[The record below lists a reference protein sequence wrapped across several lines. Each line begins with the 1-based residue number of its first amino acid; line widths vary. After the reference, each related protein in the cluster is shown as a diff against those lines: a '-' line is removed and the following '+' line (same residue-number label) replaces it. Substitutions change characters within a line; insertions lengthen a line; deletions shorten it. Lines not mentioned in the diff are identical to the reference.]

1 MSEIFFSN
9 YTWNIVYHFAYVINP
24 GMNNGG
30 GFGAFSTSVSFT
42 DTYSPASSKVSS
54 SSLMLSNLFG
64 CMRICFFFM
73 KFSGLHVCTFSTFYW
88 NVLPLFSRWTSTQSI
103 ICLKIFNFYFRNA
116 AQLGRSMA
124 KGVGELK
131 SMQRILKNYLAL
143 TAYKKQRVHGLTMAQ
158 KAESYYVGT
167 TGTKFYFR
175 MKKYFFCQIVTINK
189 IIVYMQ

>member
-1 MSEIFFSN
+1 MALEHSALLFHSL
-9 YTWNIVYHFAYVINP
+9 TH
-24 GMNNGG
+24 
-30 GFGAFSTSVSFT
+30 THQR
-42 DTYSPASSKVSS
+42 PARYRHHH
-54 SSLMLSNLFG
+54 L
-64 CMRICFFFM
+64 CCRIYLGVWEFVFFFM

-131 SMQRILKNYLAL
+131 SMQRILKNYLGL